1 MENHY
6 SYLLEFK
13 KKKKKSVC
21 LLFKKNTIL
30 VQDSTITF

>member
-6 SYLLEFK
+6 SYLLEF